1 MSDGLLLDNLDLDV
15 ALEPSD
21 GRLVVVDGAL
31 DGQVPLDHLLR
42 LFRQRFRELV
52 FGVSL
57 CANDAKG
64 SYILTCPI
72 QGKIVLATFTRRMGC
87 NSVKYSAK

>member
-1 MSDGLLLDNLDLDV
+1 MSDGLLLDNLDLGV

-42 LFRQRFRELV
+42 FFRQRFRELV

-57 CANDAKG
+57 CANDAKKG
-64 SYILTCPI
+64 SYILICPI
-72 QGKIVLATFTRRMGC
+72 QGKNVLATFTHRDG
-87 NSVKYSAK
+87 VTQ

>member
-31 DGQVPLDHLLR
+31 DGQVPLDRLLR

-64 SYILTCPI
+64 FIDL
-72 QGKIVLATFTRRMGC
+72 
-87 NSVKYSAK
+87 

>member
-57 CANDAKG
+57 CANDAKKG
-64 SYILTCPI
+64 SYILICPI
-72 QGKIVLATFTRRMGC
+72 QGKNVLATFTRRTG
-87 NSVKYSAK
+87 